1 MVAIL
6 IVFFYLVVGGFA
18 IYLAMKNIKLRN
30 EIDKVS
36 ERYDYLKGRLST
48 VKDTLETT
56 QEKFDS
62 CRALMKNYLK
72 SRNEY
77 ADKLEEKIIEA
88 DRLIKY
94 GPNKLNFA
102 IGQETFYEINSGAR
116 KYVYREAKPYW
127 TKRLMENGELL
138 KFDAIQFINGKEGKS
153 LYRVDGDVHVV
164 NSKNINSDDRVDLK
178 ENTKYYMFTLG
189 DRIG

>member
-6 IVFFYLVVGGFA
+6 IVFFYLIVGGFA
-18 IYLAMKNIKLRN
+18 IYLAMRNIKLRN
-30 EIDKVS
+30 EMDKVS
-36 ERYDYLKGRLST
+36 ERHDDLKERLST
-48 VKDTLETT
+48 VRSKLDTVT
-56 QEKFDS
+56 EKFDS
-62 CRALMKNYLK
+62 CRALMKNYLE

-77 ADKLEEKIIEA
+77 ADKLGETTKEV

-116 KYVYREAKPYW
+116 KFVYREVKPYW

-153 LYRVDGDVHVV
+153 LYKVVGDIGIV
-164 NSKNINSDDRVDLK
+164 NSANLDSDDMIDLK
-178 ENTKYYMFTLG
+178 ENTKYYMFVLG
-189 DRIG
+189 DRLS